1 MSRWEKFKKFLKN
14 PGCWLWAFYAALALF
29 VAADIVLAV
38 FTGGANAVCY
48 TFYFLT
54 LITAVYCICAGVR
67 PARAAFAR
75 MVNSNR
81 ILARMAEDY
90 GYRTVAFSVISLAI
104 NGAYAIVQ
112 AVIGIVWSSAWYGL
126 FSGYYMVLC
135 LVRGAIIFGAHRIGH
150 RDVGLAAQQ
159 GRLKLYCGCGALFM
173 LLGVAFAS
181 LAGVLVFRETNVR
194 GGLYGVI
201 MMAAYA
207 FYKIIVSAISMARV
221 RKLHDYSVQALKNI
235 NFADALVSIFALQV
249 TMLATLSAGD
259 NPDYMTGMNI
269 ITGAAVFLATIG
281 MGIYMIVRALKEL
294 HKFKH
299 AGTAK
304 NGVRQ
309 AAEASGGIVENKTAE
324 GKDA

>member
-1 MSRWEKFKKFLKN
+1 
-14 PGCWLWAFYAALALF
+14 
-29 VAADIVLAV
+29 
-38 FTGGANAVCY
+38 
-48 TFYFLT
+48 
-54 LITAVYCICAGVR
+54 
-67 PARAAFAR
+67 
-75 MVNSNR
+75 
-81 ILARMAEDY
+81 MAEDY

-235 NFADALVSIFALQV
+235 NFADALVSIFALQMAMV
-249 TMLATLSAGD
+249 ATFGGADDG
-259 NPDYMTGMNI
+259 GMYILNI
-269 ITGAAVFLATIG
+269 FVGAFVFIATFAL
-281 MGIYMIVRALKEL
+281 GIFMIVRAATRLNKL
-294 HKFKH
+294 PP
-299 AGTAK
+299 AK
-304 NGVRQ
+304 REQMSEG
-309 AAEASGGIVENKTAE
+309 AAETADMPAGE
-324 GKDA
+324 EK